1 MKRDVK
7 TAIGNAAVKLAEKIG
22 AAVIIIVDDRLAKKI
37 KTDIPVIVASVGEGA
52 GEIKDDLA
60 VNLLSRASTRLDQ
73 LRSAVTDAYL
83 KGDIRASD
91 VVVGVIGGEH
101 TDTIMVYDVGEAP
114 IIRSI
119 DEGIRISPR
128 VIRNVL
134 RLALELG
141 YEGRES
147 RKIGTAFIIGDSDE
161 VLKRSHQMVLNPY
174 EGHKKKDRD
183 ITNPDNWE
191 SIKNFAQ
198 LDGVFVVGED
208 GYIVAAGR
216 YMDIDASDISVKKGL
231 GGRHAASAAI
241 SRDTQAIAIT
251 ISQSG
256 GVVRIY
262 KDGLQIAEMAPSI

>member
-7 TAIGNAAVKLAEKIG
+7 TAISNAAVKLAENIG
-22 AAVIIIVDDRLAKKI
+22 AAAIIIVDDGLKGGI
-37 KTDIPVIVASVGEGA
+37 KTNIPVIVASVGKGA
-52 GEIKDDLA
+52 SEIKDDLA
-60 VNLLSRASTRLDQ
+60 VNLLSRASIGISQ
-73 LRSAVTDAYL
+73 LRRAVMDAYL
-83 KGDIRASD
+83 KGGIRASD
-91 VVVGVIGGEH
+91 VVVGVIGGERA
-101 TDTIMVYDVGEAP
+101 DTIMVYDVSEAP

-119 DEGIRISPR
+119 DEGIRINPR

-174 EGHKKKDRD
+174 EGHKKKNRD
-183 ITNPDNWE
+183 VANPDNWE

-208 GYIVAAGR
+208 GYIIAAGR
-216 YMDIDASDISVKKGL
+216 YLDIDASGIKVKKGL

-251 ISQSG
+251 VSQSG

-262 KDGLQIAEMAPSI
+262 KDGLQVAEMASGI

>member
-1 MKRDVK
+1 MKRNVK
-7 TAIGNAAVKLAEKIG
+7 TAISNAAVKLAEEIG
-22 AAVIIIVDDRLAKKI
+22 AAAIILVDAGLEKEI
-37 KTDIPVIVASVGEGA
+37 KTNIPVIVASVGGGA

-60 VNLLSRASTRLDQ
+60 VNLLSRASTRIDQ
-73 LRSAVTDAYL
+73 LRSAVMDAYL

-91 VVVGVIGGEH
+91 VVVGVIGGGRA
-101 TDTIMVYDVGEAP
+101 DTIIIYDVSGVP
-114 IIRSI
+114 LIRTI
-119 DEGIRISPR
+119 DEDIRVKPK

-161 VLKRSHQMVLNPY
+161 VLKRSHQMILNPY
-174 EGHKKKDRD
+174 EGHKKEDRD

-198 LDGVFVVGED
+198 LDGVF
-208 GYIVAAGR
+208 IVRENGHIIAAGR
-216 YMDIDASDISVKKGL
+216 YLDIDASDIKVKKGL

-241 SRDTQAIAIT
+241 SRDTQAVAVT
-251 ISQSG
+251 VSQSG
-256 GVVRIY
+256 GIVRIY
-262 KDGLQIAEMAPSI
+262 KDGLQIAEIAPRI